1 MHATHAAAQHIGDR
15 SHQCD
20 ATATWTAGGVRA
32 YALLDGIGST
42 PHVQEWTRTAAR
54 RLARAAA
61 TRGNAEAGLRA
72 IHAVASRE
80 RARLAYPGA
89 PAAVAVVATVTL
101 HSVEIAWCGDA
112 RAYHLTPGG
121 ELRRLT
127 KDHNQRQLML
137 DMGEEPGPG
146 ARNHVLSYLGYDG
159 DHPMLGNTTVPRR
172 GTLLL
177 ASDGAYEPLEDNGL
191 DPAAYLTGTPR
202 TAART
207 LVAAAIKHATPGRA
221 DNATVLVINMDPAAS
236 THTKTN
242 TAKDPGRHT
251 PAAAATNRKIYC

>member
-1 MHATHAAAQHIGDR
+1 MHATHAAAQHQGDR

-42 PHVQEWTRTAAR
+42 PTVQTWTRTAAR

-112 RAYHLTPGG
+112 RAYLLADG
-121 ELRRLT
+121 ELVRLT

-191 DPAAYLTGTPR
+191 DLAAHLGDTPR
-202 TAART
+202 TAARA
-207 LVAAAIKHATPGRA
+207 LVAAAVEHATPGRA
-221 DNATVLVINMDPAAS
+221 DNATVLVVNLDVATGTLAA
-236 THTKTN
+236 
-242 TAKDPGRHT
+242 
-251 PAAAATNRKIYC
+251 